1 MTGME
6 DGPAAGGEVEI
17 VAMRRA
23 DWPRVA
29 EIYAEGIATGGATF
43 ETEVPPW
50 GRWDAAHLPAPRLV
64 ARIGGRIMGW
74 AAVARVSDREV
85 YKGRV
90 ECSLYIAAEAR
101 GMGVGEAL
109 MTALTAQ
116 ADRAGLWTLEAV
128 VFPDNTASIKMLEAS
143 GFRVVGRRER
153 LGRRDGRWRDVL
165 LLERRGPVV

>member
-1 MTGME
+1 MMGAM
-6 DGPAAGGEVEI
+6 DGAAEPEVEI
-17 VAMRRA
+17 GAMRRA

-64 ARIGGRIMGW
+64 ARVDGRIMGW
-74 AAVARVSDREV
+74 AAVARVSDRAA
-85 YKGRV
+85 YRGRV
-90 ECSLYIAAEAR
+90 ECSLYIAAAAR

-109 MTALTAQ
+109 MEALATQ
-116 ADRAGLWTLEAV
+116 ADRAGIWTMEAI
-128 VFPDNTASIKMLEAS
+128 VFPDNTASVKMLEAS
-143 GFRVVGRRER
+143 GFRVVGTRER
-153 LGRRDGRWRDVL
+153 LARRDGRWRDVL